1 MTMASGWS
9 LSFPRGARIVALPAT
24 AILLMVAQFPEAA
37 WSQARDTTKTGAAKA
52 DSGMAGMDHRN
63 MPGMGGKRDS
73 AMAAMPGM
81 AGMGNM
87 VMQSATAEM
96 AAGGAMI
103 HATPPKDMML
113 RWKVI
118 RLPGLLNPLRQKG
131 SLEENLREG
140 RRVYYQN
147 CVQCHGPRLDGQ
159 GPFAKALTLP
169 PRPLDDPAFLPM
181 HPESYVFWRVAKGAY
196 SLPSMMQPWNS
207 AMPAFEDFL
216 TDDEIWAVVL
226 YLYEQSGFKP
236 GPWMWTEEQMR
247 RGGAH
252 VHVMQ

>member
-1 MTMASGWS
+1 MVSGSS
-9 LSFPRGARIVALPAT
+9 LGHRPGAGTIALPVV
-24 AILLMVAQFPEAA
+24 AILLVAAAFPGAV
-37 WSQARDTTKTGAAKA
+37 WSQARPDTTKAGAPKA

-63 MPGMGGKRDS
+63 MPGMGGKGDS
-73 AMAAMPGM
+73 AMAAMP
-81 AGMGNM
+81 GMGNM

-96 AAGGAMI
+96 AAGGAII

-118 RLPGLLNPLRQKG
+118 RLPGLENPLRQKG
-131 SLEENLREG
+131 SLAENVREG
-140 RRVYYQN
+140 RRVYFQN

-159 GPFAKALTLP
+159 GLFAKALTLP

-181 HPESYVFWRVAKGAY
+181 HPESYVFWRIAKGAY

-226 YLYEQSGFKP
+226 YLYEQSGFRP
-236 GPWMWTEEQMR
+236 GPWMWTEEQMK